1 MEVPLVQ
8 TKREQTKT
16 MKETETEITIG

>member
-1 MEVPLVQ
+1 MGIPLVQ

-16 MKETETEITIG
+16 MNEEEAEITIG